1 MPFDNPDTLCDI
13 HQQINTSFIMSKAAG
28 NHQKGTRSHPPL
40 LPQKE
45 IQSYFQ
51 ALTLFVP
58 MVIIYVA
65 RHLTVG
71 SYIRLRRIVLRKR
84 GRVYYV

>member
-1 MPFDNPDTLCDI
+1 
-13 HQQINTSFIMSKAAG
+13 MSKVARID
-28 NHQKGTRSHPPL
+28 QKGAKSHPPL

-45 IQSYFQ
+45 IRSYGQ
-51 ALTLFVP
+51 AVALFVP
-58 MVIIYVA
+58 MAIVYVA

-71 SYIRLRRIVLRKR
+71 TYIRLRRIVLRKR